1 MATANSN
8 INITNLDFDSIKSSL
23 QAYLSNQ
30 SQFTDYNFNGSV
42 ISTVLDLFAY
52 NTYYNS
58 FYLNMVANEMFLDTA
73 LKRSSVISHAK
84 LLNYTPRSTVCP
96 TSIVNMMFNGV
107 NYPSFTIPQYTIF
120 QSEAVNGTTYPFVT
134 LDSVTVN
141 TSGNIATFND
151 IRLYQGQPVSYTFNV
166 DVITNPLSTFKLPD
180 STIDLSTLKVIVYPT
195 AQSIS
200 FSVYDLATNHLTL
213 DGNSN
218 VYWIQE
224 TLDGF
229 YEINFGDG
237 ILGKQLSTLNVVVV
251 EYLSTNATNA
261 NGAKQFTLMSNLGN
275 YNSVSINTT
284 QPASGGQ
291 IKESIDSI
299 KFQAPKSFSAQNRAV
314 SKEDY
319 MTIIQQNKLGYSFDA
334 VNVWGG
340 EENEPPIYGQ
350 IFVCLKPSGGYLLTD
365 TQKKRLIAD
374 VIKPVSV
381 MTVEPTLVDPD
392 YIYVKLSVN
401 VIYDQKLT
409 VLSSAQLQTA
419 ITTLIKNFGINTL
432 NTFNSTFKSSEL
444 TTLISSADP
453 SIITNEISVQ
463 LQKKFLPNIITPTTY
478 KLYFGTQLTKGI
490 LLTGIG
496 SSPSYK
502 AIDNTSTTHTLIDG
516 IYIEEVP
523 TLTVGISSISIIN
536 PGFGYQATPTVEI
549 LGDGTGATAIA
560 VMTASGSI
568 SSISVTNPGVGYTSA
583 IVKII
588 PASNDTTGQLGA
600 AIVTLEGQYG
610 TLRSYYYNSTQV
622 KTILNNN
629 VGTVDYTNGIITL
642 NSFDPIDIDN
652 TLGQFTISATPTSS
666 IISSTYNRIISMDPF
681 DPNAVTVN
689 VIAKV

>member
-299 KFQAPKSFSAQNRAV
+299 KFQAPKSFAAQNRAV
-314 SKEDY
+314 TKDDY
-319 MTIIQQNKLGYSFDA
+319 ITAIQQNAYNYNFDS

-340 EENEPPIYGQ
+340 EQNIPPIYGRVF
-350 IFVCLKPSGGYLLTD
+350 ICMKPSGGYLLTD
-365 TQKKRLIAD
+365 TQKQRIISD
-374 VIKPVSV
+374 IISPISV
-381 MTVEPTLVDPD
+381 MTVEPTIVDPD
-392 YIYVKLSVN
+392 YTYVSISVN
-401 VIYDQKLT
+401 VAYNQNMTIFSPTQIQNL
-409 VLSSAQLQTA
+409 VTA
-419 ITTLIKNFGINTL
+419 AIQNFGISTL
-432 NTFNSTFKSSEL
+432 NTFNSTFSSSEL
-444 TTLISSADP
+444 IATISNLDP
-453 SIITNEISVQ
+453 SITSNELSLKV
-463 LQKKFLPNIITPTTY
+463 QKKIFPNLLSPTTY
-478 KLYFGTQLTKGI
+478 ELHFGTPLSKGI
-490 LLTGIG
+490 LLTGIA
-496 SSPSYK
+496 SSPSMTYL
-502 AIDNTSTTHTLIDG
+502 DSSNLSTSIQG
-516 IYIEEVP
+516 IFIEEVP
-523 TLTVGISSISIIN
+523 VLTVGINSISIIN
-536 PGFGYQATPTVEI
+536 PGFGYQNAPTISI
-549 LGDGTGATAIA
+549 LGDGFGATAIA
-560 VMTASGSI
+560 IMSASGSI
-568 SSISVTNPGVGYTSA
+568 TSITITNPGTGYSSA
-583 IVKII
+583 IIKIV
-588 PASNDTTGQLGA
+588 PTNQDTTGQLA
-600 AIVTLEGQYG
+600 SAIAILQGQFG
-610 TLRSYYYNSTQV
+610 TLRSYYYNNQQV

-629 VGTVDYTNGIITL
+629 IGTVDYIGGIVTL
-642 NSFDPIDIDN
+642 NSFSPMGIDN
-652 TLGQFTISATPTSS
+652 PLGQLTISATPTST
-666 IISSTYNRIISMDPF
+666 IFSSSYNRIVTLDPF
-681 DPNAVTVN
+681 DLLAINVN
-689 VIAKV
+689 VIPQ